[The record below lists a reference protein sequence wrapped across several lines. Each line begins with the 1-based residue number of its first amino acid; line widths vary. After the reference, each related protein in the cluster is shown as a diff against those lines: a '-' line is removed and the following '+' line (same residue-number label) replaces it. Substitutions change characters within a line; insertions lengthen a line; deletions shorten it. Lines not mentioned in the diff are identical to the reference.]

1 MWIFTCLLTVLCIT
15 TVASCIFAYKVWQNS
30 KRLHC
35 HKHRMP
41 WSRSA
46 YEYLDG
52 YEFALTCLKEHKEDE
67 LKPHLEGTSAF
78 SVGVR
83 AAVDEY
89 QHNLHQ

>member
-1 MWIFTCLLTVLCIT
+1 MLIFTCLLSILCAT
-15 TVASCIFAYKVWQNS
+15 TVASCIFAYRVWRNC

-35 HKHRMP
+35 HKMP
-41 WSRSA
+41 LSRST

-67 LKPHLEGTSAF
+67 LKPYLEAQNAF

>member
-1 MWIFTCLLTVLCIT
+1 
-15 TVASCIFAYKVWQNS
+15 
-30 KRLHC
+30 
-35 HKHRMP
+35 MP

-67 LKPHLEGTSAF
+67 LKPHLDGTSAF
-78 SVGVR
+78 SIGVK

-89 QHNLHQ
+89 QHKLHQ